1 MSPID
6 RSAALN
12 RWRHRPLA
20 EKSLLGL
27 GMLMLVV
34 VLPALPAAPVVAV
47 IMTIAALAGA
57 RVPVKV
63 WLACALSPLG
73 FILAGVVSL
82 LVQVDGAGV
91 GLAPG
96 GVEAAAA
103 LAARALAALTCLLF
117 LALTT
122 PATDVVAGLGRI
134 GLPAELTEVALLT
147 YRFVILLADTAA
159 LMHAAQGARLGHATA
174 RARLRSLGLLGANL
188 LPRAMDRAR
197 RLEQGLAARGWTG
210 SLKVLRPSRPLSGMT
225 LAAIL
230 ALEGAVAG
238 LGVFAS

>member
-12 RWRHRPLA
+12 RWRNRPLA
-20 EKSLLGL
+20 EKVLLAI
-27 GMLMLVV
+27 GMLCLVV
-34 VLPALPAAPVVAV
+34 VLPAFPTAPVVALV
-47 IMTIAALAGA
+47 MTAATLAGA
-57 RVPVKV
+57 RVPVMT
-63 WLACALSPLG
+63 WLGCALSPIG

-82 LVQVDGAGV
+82 LLQIDGSGLS
-91 GLAPG
+91 LAPG
-96 GVEAAAA
+96 GAHAAAG

-122 PATDVVAGLGRI
+122 PATDVVGGLGRV
-134 GLPAELTEVALLT
+134 GLPVEIAEVALLT

-159 LMHAAQGARLGHATA
+159 TMHAAQGARLGHASMG
-174 RARLRSLGLLGANL
+174 ARLRSVGLLGANL
-188 LPRAMDRAR
+188 LPRASDRAR

-210 SLKVLRPSRPLSGMT
+210 SLKVLSPRRPVSWPA
-225 LAAIL
+225 LAAIV

-238 LGVFAS
+238 LGILAP